1 MKGQKWDG
9 TERGDTTRRIRHT
22 HTHTSFSFFLML
34 YIIITQQLSTVQ
46 QRVRFQVCEISPSL
60 SLTLSH
66 SHSHSHTPHHT
77 PLCSLSR
84 ISRTHV
90 TISLFS
96 RTNSLSIS
104 LPLSYT
110 HTHTHTVTHTHT
122 HTPAY
127 CVLCLY
133 LLYYDC
139 LVTVGDFTFRFTFKV
154 LFCLWRDNVSNKRVY
169 SSAYRMLQYTVF
181 SDLI

>member
-1 MKGQKWDG
+1 MERKGGIQHGGLD
-9 TERGDTTRRIRHT
+9 T

-60 SLTLSH
+60 SLMLSH
-66 SHSHSHTPHHT
+66 SHSHSHSHTHTPHHT
-77 PLCSLSR
+77 TPHCVLSLVSLAHTSRFLFSLAQTLSLSLSLSR
-84 ISRTHV
+84 T
-90 TISLFS
+90 
-96 RTNSLSIS
+96 
-104 LPLSYT
+104 YT
-110 HTHTHTVTHTHT
+110 HTHTHTHCHAHT
-122 HTPAY
+122 HTPTY

>member
-1 MKGQKWDG
+1 MERKGGIQHGGLD
-9 TERGDTTRRIRHT
+9 T

-60 SLTLSH
+60 SLTL